1 MRLQSLGG
9 GDSLEKEMATLSSI
23 LAWKTTWTEE
33 SGGLQS
39 IGFQKESYMT
49 QQLNKKYC
57 REYANL
63 PFNLFLK
70 AFGNKKM
77 IQEQRMPSCLTI
89 NKQCNT
95 FTIYMHDPCSLNL
108 RSAAAAAAKSLQ
120 SCPTL
125 CDPIDSSPPG
135 SPIPRILR
143 ATTLEW
149 VAISFSNA

>member
-1 MRLQSLGG
+1 MVRSLGQE
-9 GDSLEKEMATLSSI
+9 DPLEKEMATLSSI

-135 SPIPRILR
+135 SSVPGILQAR
-143 ATTLEW
+143 TLEW